1 MESFQEQITCKLFC
15 LFCQRFKIIPVM
27 SRAPCGVIQT
37 LLTTWNSPM
46 HAQALSNYLLQLLY
60 MSEAATF
67 LATVV

>member
-1 MESFQEQITCKLFC
+1 
-15 LFCQRFKIIPVM
+15 M